1 MLKDQ
6 TALIEEELREGTGA
20 AIALDVVSNGARSG
34 LEIWFEDL
42 KKRAGPVIELRPHGL
57 RTHAVTLRFGNFSRQ
72 ILQLISEAPL
82 EDVRLARA
90 LLASV
95 SEHSSLS
102 IPGQNLDSW
111 LIRDGKFTIHASLRH
126 SSDLSQDEAIVS
138 TCRELIVPIMA
149 SMAEL
154 IGYDEVDDDVADGE
168 MEGAISFAL
177 IKRRERNRRN
187 RLLSLR
193 IHGFVCKCCGLD
205 PKRRYG
211 EAGGIL
217 EVHHIQPLSNL
228 SVPREYD
235 PALDLVP
242 LCPNCHRAIHT
253 RKPIPFSVEELREFL
268 QHDE

>member
-6 TALIEEELREGTGA
+6 TALIEEELRDGTGA
-20 AIALDVVSNGARSG
+20 AIALGVVANGVRSG
-34 LEIWFEDL
+34 LDIWFEDL

-57 RTHAVTLRFGNFSRQ
+57 RTHAVNLRFGNFSRQ
-72 ILQLISEAPL
+72 TLQQISAAPL

-95 SEHSSLS
+95 GEQASLS
-102 IPGQNLDSW
+102 IPGQTLDDW
-111 LIRDGKFTIHASLRH
+111 VVIDGKFAIHASLRH
-126 SSDLSQDEAIVS
+126 SSNLSQDEAIVS

-154 IGYDEVDDDVADGE
+154 IGYDEIDDSIEDGE
-168 MEGAISFAL
+168 VEGAISYAL

-205 PKRRYG
+205 PRQRYG
-211 EAGGIL
+211 EVGGIL
-217 EVHHIQPLSNL
+217 EVHHLQPLSNL